1 MKTLTRISTLLL
13 AAGALAWMA
22 PSYADQLADIKAKGV
37 LVCGVMPNVEPMG
50 YMDMSKGVVVGYDV
64 DFCRAVATSL
74 GVKLELKVVSSEAR
88 IPELLEKRVD
98 ILAAILGYTP
108 ARAEQIDYSQ
118 AYFASNQ
125 ILAVK
130 KGSPLKVRDDVAG
143 KRVSTMK
150 GSSNLVL
157 MHREIPTAK
166 MVSYDDAPSAFI
178 SMAQGKVDAFVLSEV
193 MLRRFAAKLGDGN
206 SIEILKPAVGVEYWG
221 LGVRKG
227 EPQFLAAVNDAL
239 SHLETTGDA
248 QKIFDTWL
256 GPNTLYKMTRDFRVS
271 PIQP

>member
-13 AAGALAWMA
+13 AAGALAWMLPA
-22 PSYADQLADIKAKGV
+22 HADQLADIKAKGV

-50 YMDMSKGVVVGYDV
+50 YMDPGKGAVVGYDV
-64 DFCRAVATSL
+64 DYCRAVAKSL

-108 ARAEQIDYSQ
+108 ARAEQIDYSY
-118 AYFASNQ
+118 AYFVSNQ

-150 GSSNLVL
+150 GSSNLAL
-157 MHREIPTAK
+157 MHREIPTAQ

-178 SMAQGKVDAFVLSEV
+178 AMAQGKVDAFVLSEV
-193 MLRRFAAKLGDGN
+193 MLRRFAAKLGDGAA
-206 SIEILKPAVGVEYWG
+206 IDILKPAVGIEYWG
-221 LGVRKG
+221 LGLRKG
-227 EPQFLAAVNDAL
+227 EPELLRAVNDAL
-239 SHLETTGDA
+239 SSMEQAGEA

-256 GPNTLYKMTRDFRVS
+256 GPNTLYKMSRDFKIG
-271 PIQP
+271 PIKH

>member
-1 MKTLTRISTLLL
+1 MKTLTRISTVLL
-13 AAGALAWMA
+13 AAGAFACTFA
-22 PSYADQLADIKAKGV
+22 AHADQLADIKAKGV
-37 LVCGVMPNVEPMG
+37 LVCGVMPSVEPMG
-50 YMDMSKGVVVGYDV
+50 FMDPGKGEVVGYDI
-64 DFCRAVATSL
+64 DFCKAVAKSL
-74 GVKLELKVVSSEAR
+74 GVKIELKVVSSEAR

-98 ILAAILGYTP
+98 ILAAILGYTA

-118 AYFASNQ
+118 AYFVSNQ

-130 KGSPLKVRDDVAG
+130 KGSDIKVRDDVAG

-157 MHREIPTAK
+157 MHREIPTAQ

-178 SMAQGKVDAFVLSEV
+178 AMAQGKVNAFVLSEV

-221 LGVRKG
+221 LGIRKG
-227 EPQFLAAVNDAL
+227 EPELLRAVNDAL
-239 SHLETTGDA
+239 SSLEKTGEA

-256 GPNTLYKMTRDFRVS
+256 GPNTLYKMTRDFKVA
-271 PIQP
+271 PIKH